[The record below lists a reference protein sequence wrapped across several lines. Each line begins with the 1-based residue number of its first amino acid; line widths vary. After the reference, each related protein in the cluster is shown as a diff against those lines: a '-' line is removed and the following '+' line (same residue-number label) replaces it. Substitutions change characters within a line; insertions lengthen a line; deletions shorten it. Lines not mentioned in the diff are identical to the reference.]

1 MILTDICPDI
11 YVINLLR
18 RTDRFEKVQA
28 QSKKFGFPF
37 IITCAVDAREVQ
49 NPTKLRDGE
58 HALLLSHARVI
69 NWAKS
74 RNLESVIVFEDDFE
88 CVENFNERLA
98 EFKEIPADWDVVY
111 LGGNHS
117 HLGAG
122 NVGPTQITENV
133 MRVYSTFTTHA
144 MLINK
149 SMYGVVLDKIS
160 QLSAPLD
167 VIYCDI
173 QKKYNCYAFS
183 RNLCKQYD
191 SYSDIIGFDP
201 EYNKKGIYD

>member
-1 MILTDICPDI
+1 MILTDICKDI

-18 RTDRFEKVQA
+18 RTDRFERVQQ
-28 QSKKFGFPF
+28 QSRKFGFPY
-37 IITCAVDAREVQ
+37 IITCAVDAREIQ

-58 HALLLSHARVI
+58 HALLLSHAKVI

-74 RNLESVIVFEDDFE
+74 RNLESVIIFEDDFE

-98 EFKEIPADWDVVY
+98 EFGEIPPNWDAVY

-122 NVGPTQITENV
+122 DIAPKQVSENIN
-133 MRVYSTFTTHA
+133 RVFSTYTTHA
-144 MLINK
+144 MMIKK
-149 SMYGVVLDKIS
+149 SMYDVILDKIG
-160 QLSAPLD
+160 QLNSPLD
-167 VIYCDI
+167 IIYCDI
-173 QKKYNCYAFS
+173 QKKHNCYAFS